1 MPRQKRLPRAIS
13 HAQRLRF
20 LAAVNNPA
28 YRLLFALMYSCGL
41 RTSEARKLKVKSIDS
56 SRMVLRII
64 GKGNKESLIP
74 FPEALLESMRAFW
87 KTHRNPVWLFPA
99 IHGKGPICKQSL
111 LAAFRNA
118 CERTGLERD
127 FKPHGLRHSYAT
139 RLLENGA
146 NLRVVQI
153 LLRHSS
159 IRSTQCYTHL
169 TEPLRREVRHQVN
182 KLFADLVQRL
192 SA

>member
-1 MPRQKRLPRAIS
+1 MPRQKRLPRAIPHS
-13 HAQRLRF
+13 EILRF
-20 LAAVNNPA
+20 LAAVDKPA
-28 YRLLFALMYSCGL
+28 YRLCFALMYSSGL

-56 SRMVLRII
+56 GRMVLRVI

-74 FPEALLESMRAFW
+74 FPKALLEPMRALW
-87 KTHRNPVWLFPA
+87 KTHRHPLWLFPA
-99 IHGKGPICKQSL
+99 SHGKGPMCRQSL
-111 LAAFRNA
+111 LFAFHIA
-118 CERTGLERD
+118 CQQAGIDKD

-169 TEPLRREVRHQVN
+169 TEPLRRDLQNSVN
-182 KLFADLVQRL
+182 KLFSDLVSGLPR
-192 SA
+192 

>member
-1 MPRQKRLPRAIS
+1 MPHAIS
-13 HAQRLRF
+13 HEEFLRF
-20 LAAVNNPA
+20 IAAVDKPA
-28 YRLLFALMYSCGL
+28 YRLCFALMYSCGL

-64 GKGNKESLIP
+64 GKGDKESLIP
-74 FPEALLESMRAFW
+74 FPQTLLQPMRTFW
-87 KTHRNPVWLFPA
+87 KTHCNPIWLFPSTR
-99 IHGKGPICKQSL
+99 GKNPMCRQSL
-111 LAAFRNA
+111 LFAFHIAR
-118 CERTGLERD
+118 ERAGLKTD

-169 TEPLRREVRHQVN
+169 TEPLHREIQYKVN
-182 KLFADLVQRL
+182 KLFADLL
-192 SA
+192 